1 MGLPVNLAKPILL
14 APSALLLR
22 FSFRTRPSS
31 SSCRRQKW
39 QADWGSVHLFD
50 KPQAS
55 RTTGEETQR
64 LELEFLV
71 FVVGRSVIAQDRLWL
86 KPPSSLDS
94 SPIRYVSSSSPG
106 RALNSQG
113 QENNLSSSSGLFVR
127 SSAPTGPSGPR
138 LNSSRRGDIHS
149 EHLGSTAGNHGPLFV
164 DEHGVPVRGGA
175 ADSETGTFS
184 QVNPNTSDADILG
197 GGSTRVIWGTNVS
210 IQDTMASFQK
220 FLLNYT
226 KKYRMWADGASEAET
241 AAQPEVSDQKE
252 YVDMMRNMR
261 ILGMTGLNLDVRNL
275 KAYPPTVKL
284 WHQLQSYPQEVI
296 PLMDQLV
303 KDVMVEEA
311 AKEISG
317 QRARERQRPLP
328 SQVGNGIPSS
338 EPVFPSSERNHE
350 ESENT
355 GPPSEVDL
363 LADVESRVYKIRP
376 FGLDQTINLRELN
389 PTGNPPTPLI
399 FDVSYC

>member
-1 MGLPVNLAKPILL
+1 MNG
-14 APSALLLR
+14 
-22 FSFRTRPSS
+22 
-31 SSCRRQKW
+31 
-39 QADWGSVHLFD
+39 
-50 KPQAS
+50 
-55 RTTGEETQR
+55 
-64 LELEFLV
+64 
-71 FVVGRSVIAQDRLWL
+71 
-86 KPPSSLDS
+86 
-94 SPIRYVSSSSPG
+94 
-106 RALNSQG
+106 QG

-149 EHLGSTAGNHGPLFV
+149 EHLGSTAGSHGPLFV

-175 ADSETGTFS
+175 PDSETGTFS
-184 QVNPNTSDADILG
+184 QVNLNTSDADILG

-226 KKYRMWADGASEAET
+226 KKYRMWADGASEEET
-241 AAQPEVSDQKE
+241 AAQPEVSNQKE

-311 AKEISG
+311 AKEISA
-317 QRARERQRPLP
+317 QRARERQRPLT
-328 SQVGNGIPSS
+328 SQVGDGIPSS
-338 EPVFPSSERNHE
+338 EPAYPSSERNHE

-355 GPPSEVDL
+355 APQSEVDL

-389 PTGNPPTPLI
+389 PTGI
-399 FDVSYC
+399 S